1 MQSRDKSKGGHP
13 GSATLRSKTQD
24 DARRGPLGHA
34 LGYAQSTLVSLWGS
48 PSSPFKTT
56 LGLSLPKPAAVGGHS
71 NGTRILSAVGLKV
84 VEAIEPDGNC
94 GHRAVAFQLFG
105 DQKRYSEIRSSVPGL
120 LKARPELIDAWAA
133 PFASELRLKKQRREL
148 LGKTWT
154 RCLAEIAKDRTYIT
168 YVELLVLR
176 QYHNFPLV
184 VLSVHKGH
192 IEVHCVDDSDAIG
205 TNVQKVWSTQPGK
218 LRDIIAA
225 APANCAF
232 FLYSPEGAGSQ
243 YDVPG
248 RINASSGAAAVTVG
262 DGDDDMV
269 NLCNFLGVATGTAAF
284 NRHRYSIS
292 AQATGLRRR
301 RWLGTRQVVGGP
313 QSHRPQNG
321 QA

>member
-1 MQSRDKSKGGHP
+1 MIGACSRLCAIDS
-13 GSATLRSKTQD
+13 RV
-24 DARRGPLGHA
+24 A
-34 LGYAQSTLVSLWGS
+34 LGLAELPL
-48 PSSPFKTT
+48 KTT

-133 PFASELRLKKQRREL
+133 PFASELRLKKQRREV

-192 IEVHCVDDSDAIG
+192 IEVHC
-205 TNVQKVWSTQPGK
+205 
-218 LRDIIAA
+218 
-225 APANCAF
+225 
-232 FLYSPEGAGSQ
+232 
-243 YDVPG
+243 G
-248 RINASSGAAAVTVG
+248 RRYR
-262 DGDDDMV
+262 
-269 NLCNFLGVATGTAAF
+269 
-284 NRHRYSIS
+284 RHRDQRAKS
-292 AQATGLRRR
+292 
-301 RWLGTRQVVGGP
+301 VVHAAGETT
-313 QSHRPQNG
+313 
-321 QA
+321 